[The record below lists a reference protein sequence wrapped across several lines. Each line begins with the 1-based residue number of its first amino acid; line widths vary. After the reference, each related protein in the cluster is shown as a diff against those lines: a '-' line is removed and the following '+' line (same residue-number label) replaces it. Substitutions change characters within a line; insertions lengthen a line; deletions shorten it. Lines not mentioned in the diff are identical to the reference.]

1 MKKFLSIILTLTFC
15 IAAFS
20 AIAPSAS
27 AESGTITEAEI
38 VDLIERA
45 WNFYL
50 AAVRGHVSGGLE
62 DSSQEIKVDI
72 SGKAEVSY
80 YRVYEERLPGGSYE
94 GMKKVAESIYYGDY
108 LSEQM
113 YKYPTYSSDYRWIPN
128 YYVDKDGV
136 VYTSIQVVDYEF
148 VSLYGY
154 EVSSEENAED
164 RVSADSIEIKFI
176 GGNADSASAYV
187 RCNVGTKGEDIN
199 HYWIRCDYKRA
210 DDGWRISGGPFVGM
224 LRYNDF
230 NMLDE
235 WERELVIYD
244 GIFAVK
250 DNDPDHL
257 SDDEAV
263 RLLQKAF
270 LIYCQANDRLPY
282 LSGSSSEDEF
292 YYNDGDIR
300 SAYYVLLDPTMLYG
314 GSMEAFRAAVDEVYT
329 EKAAEKV
336 YTAYCWS
343 DCPLFIQRDGKTY
356 VAWGDAQR
364 DAFTLSFEENND
376 YDFTV
381 LERTPDK
388 ITARIKA
395 WLSIYEDYGFHAEGY
410 INCVFVKTADGWKI
424 DDCGYT
430 DMMTSIAF
438 DNYTLVDSPAT
449 GDNAFDAIAIC
460 LGGMAIVMSV
470 LCLVRRKREF

>member
-1 MKKFLSIILTLTFC
+1 MKKFLSFILALTFC
-15 IAAFS
+15 FAAFS

-38 VDLIERA
+38 VDLIERS
-45 WNFYL
+45 WHFYR

-72 SGKAEVSY
+72 FGVGEVSY
-80 YRVYEERLPGGSYE
+80 YRVHEERLPGGSYE
-94 GMKKVAESIYYGDY
+94 GMKKVSESIYFGDY
-108 LSEQM
+108 LPEQM
-113 YKYPTYSSDYRWIPN
+113 YKYPTYSSVYRYIPN
-128 YYVDKDGV
+128 YYVDKDGT

-154 EVSSEENAED
+154 EVSREEKAED
-164 RVSADSIEIKFI
+164 RVSADAIEIKFI
-176 GGNADSASAYV
+176 GGDVDNASAYV
-187 RCNVGTKGEDIN
+187 RCNIGTKGEDVN
-199 HYWIRCDYKRA
+199 HYWIRCDFKRA

-230 NMLDE
+230 NMLYK

-244 GIFAVK
+244 GVFAVE
-250 DNDPDHL
+250 DNDPDYL

-270 LIYCQANDRLPY
+270 LIYCQVSDRVPC
-282 LSGSSSEDEF
+282 GSVSDDL
-292 YYNDGDIR
+292 YYNDDTR
-300 SAYYVLLDPTMLYG
+300 SAYYVLLDQTMLYG
-314 GSMEAFRAAVDEVYT
+314 GSMEAFRETVDEVYT

-343 DCPLFIQRDGKTY
+343 KCPLFIERDGKTY

-410 INCVFVKTADGWKI
+410 INCVFVKTANGWTI

-430 DMMTSIAF
+430 EMMTSIAF
-438 DNYTLVDSPAT
+438 DNYTLVDSPDT
-449 GDNAFDAIAIC
+449 GDRAFNTIAIC
-460 LGGMAIVMSV
+460 LGGMAIAVSV
-470 LCLVRRKREF
+470 LCIVRRRREE